1 MQEKE
6 SIMKTKLLLI
16 AMLLCVLFPVSSYS
30 DFLINGGMMYDRN
43 EKKAV
48 LGACLDW
55 PNFKLSENFSLT
67 LGYSFSL
74 NKNGFYTSAPGLLG
88 IALIGLDI
96 SDSDDDDDS
105 DDEDDGDGDSS
116 IVGGI
121 GVLLVIVPENIKFNY
136 WLRPDFAFA
145 VGLHPWGAEYDSSAE
160 KFYYTNGI
168 SLDFKYIVLSRIL
181 ISPYVSF
188 RYVYKTDTPV
198 YEAGLSLGIAF

>member
-1 MQEKE
+1 
-6 SIMKTKLLLI
+6 MKTKLFLL
-16 AMLLCVLFPVSSYS
+16 AVLFLVFLPVSTYS
-30 DFLINGGMMYDRN
+30 DFSINGGMMYDGN

-96 SDSDDDDDS
+96 ADSDDDEDS
-105 DDEDDGDGDSS
+105 DDEDESGGDSS
-116 IVGGI
+116 IAGSI
-121 GVLLVIVPENIKFNY
+121 GVLLVMVPENIKFHY
-136 WLRPDFAFA
+136 WLRPDFAVA
-145 VGLHPWGAEYDSSAE
+145 LGLHPWGAEYDSSAE

-168 SLDFKYIVLSRIL
+168 SLDFKYIIMSRLL

-198 YEAGLSLGIAF
+198 WEAGLRFGIAF